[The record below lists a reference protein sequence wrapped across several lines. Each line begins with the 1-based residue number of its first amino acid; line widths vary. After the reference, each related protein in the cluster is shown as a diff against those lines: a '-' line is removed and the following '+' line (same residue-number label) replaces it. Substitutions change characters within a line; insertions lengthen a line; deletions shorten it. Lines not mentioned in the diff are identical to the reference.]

1 MYKSRRAQKRRKQMT
16 IGGIVGA
23 VLLGALTLAILAIG
37 SSGSETARASG
48 CAILDV
54 SESTRESRGTYTE
67 EFAKFA
73 TDIGN
78 DGTGKIC
85 VILAAADPLAEAVPL
100 ETSIAPLPGNVG
112 TPEAPAEIEEGVL
125 RTTQEVAEIFE
136 HPGIDE
142 KGSGLVEAA
151 NVAAKRVQ
159 PGDRLIFLSDGLQW
173 SKGVGHLIKMDL
185 SPQGIKSLISRL
197 REENLLP
204 NLKGVRVEFP
214 LMLYRPEGIEATPG
228 QKNRIPAFWEAWA
241 RATGAELTF
250 VLH

>member
-1 MYKSRRAQKRRKQMT
+1 MYKSRSAQKRRKQLL
-16 IGGIVGA
+16 IAAIIGA
-23 VLLGALTLAILAIG
+23 VLLGALTLGILAIG
-37 SSGSETARASG
+37 SSGSEAAKASG

-54 SESTRESRGTYTE
+54 SESTRQSRGVYTE

-100 ETSIAPLPGNVG
+100 ETSIAPLSGNVG
-112 TPEAPAEIEEGVL
+112 TPEAPVEIEEGVL
-125 RTTQEVAEIFE
+125 RTTQEVAEILE

-151 NVAAKRVQ
+151 NVAAKRLQ

-185 SPQGIKSLISRL
+185 SPSGINKIITHL
-197 REENLLP
+197 RDEHLLP
-204 NLKGVRVEFP
+204 NLKGVQVEFP
-214 LMLYRPEGIEATPG
+214 LMLYRPEGIEASPG
-228 QKNRIPAFWEAWA
+228 QKNRIPAFWQAWA
-241 RATGAELTF
+241 RATRADITF